1 MLGKRCRT
9 FPAIYRGKTMQVF
22 SKLQKGAA
30 LAAAGV
36 VSVVALPARAASSVD
51 LTPITSSISAS
62 DITTGVMAKGRAYQR
77 RCSEISKRNL
87 SPVFLF

>member
-1 MLGKRCRT
+1 
-9 FPAIYRGKTMQVF
+9 MQVF

-62 DITTGVMAKGRAYQR
+62 DITTGVMAIGAVLAVVYVTIKAAKIV
-77 RCSEISKRNL
+77 ISYLK
-87 SPVFLF
+87 SA